1 MPMTSI
7 LTKLVGVVALFPI
20 VLSACAQQE
29 LTQDH
34 CVVTRG
40 SSFTGTTGVQE
51 HIKVAVN
58 DKWYCMRDG
67 VRGQCASFRRSI
79 WSGRKIETPPV
90 HGTASIRDTPYA
102 TEIFYTPAP
111 NFVGDDQF
119 VVAFGPD
126 YTTVFVQVVPVT
138 GKATVR

>member
-1 MPMTSI
+1 ME
-7 LTKLVGVVALFPI
+7 F
-20 VLSACAQQE
+20 
-29 LTQDH
+29 
-34 CVVTRG
+34 
-40 SSFTGTTGVQE
+40 
-51 HIKVAVN
+51 AVN
-58 DKWYCMRDG
+58 
-67 VRGQCASFRRSI
+67 ARRF
-79 WSGRKIETPPV
+79 GGPFGPGGKIETPPV